1 MPRVK
6 KHKKGAGEE
15 GKNKRPLLVSLEE
28 FVRIPGKGAGAGR
41 AGIRSDFS
49 CVPSWAF
56 GIESCPPLLSSEDS
70 RYKVNSSLENS

>member
-49 CVPSWAF
+49 CVPS
-56 GIESCPPLLSSEDS
+56 
-70 RYKVNSSLENS
+70 